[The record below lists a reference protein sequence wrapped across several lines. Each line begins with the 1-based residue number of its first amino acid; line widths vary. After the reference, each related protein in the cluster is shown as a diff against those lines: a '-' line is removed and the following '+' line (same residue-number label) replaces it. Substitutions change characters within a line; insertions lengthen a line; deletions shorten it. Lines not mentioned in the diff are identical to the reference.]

1 MRYGLSEERIKS
13 IIQEELDKNPDLK
26 YYINNPYFDEFIT
39 LLLNGISKAIALQ
52 SKSVIEDINRDI
64 RQKTSSWR

>member
-13 IIQEELDKNPDLK
+13 IIQEELDKNPELK